1 MAYGTAKAMVS
12 DLVSPELRGTAYGTY
27 NATLGIIDLPA
38 SLIAGF
44 LWQGVGAW
52 EGFGP
57 SAPFF
62 FGGGL
67 AILAALL
74 MILWRPQKL
83 ANADK
88 EQSV

>member
-1 MAYGTAKAMVS
+1 
-12 DLVSPELRGTAYGTY
+12 
-27 NATLGIIDLPA
+27 
-38 SLIAGF
+38 
-44 LWQGVGAW
+44 VGAW

-83 ANADK
+83 ANADE
-88 EQSV
+88 EQLV